1 VCVLA
6 RVICFASLLRRF
18 DGLCGNGVRLTRL
31 RERLSAQI
39 RRRWPHLGKR
49 GRDEASFDVTRLWS
63 RVEDFQGPKSSWRS
77 PALRSIGLE
86 QRLTA
91 EILLAETHGTQPP
104 SVNGVDDVRAIGDWH
119 ESRAGA
125 AGDKS
130 ETSCPGS
137 ALNPLA
143 LAAESSTRIVPDMP
157 RKTRE
162 ERAKCHLAIAAAWS
176 RQSWEVCLL
185 RSARGDLDEAL

>member
-1 VCVLA
+1 M
-6 RVICFASLLRRF
+6 CF
-18 DGLCGNGVRLTRL
+18 G
-31 RERLSAQI
+31 REWKI
-39 RRRWPHLGKR
+39 FR
-49 GRDEASFDVTRLWS
+49 GRNRAGDRRLNH
-63 RVEDFQGPKSSWRS
+63 G
-77 PALRSIGLE
+77 IGLE

-91 EILLAETHGTQPP
+91 EILLAEIHGTQPP

-162 ERAKCHLAIAAAWS
+162 ERAKCHLPIAAAWS
-176 RQSWEVCLL
+176 RLSWEVCLCDRPRGDFDDAL
-185 RSARGDLDEAL
+185 EGDDIWAISDGACRLKGHTEALCRSAGLAVI